1 MGRPPLEKKQQ
12 QLTVALPP
20 EVRIHLDAAAKAGD
34 RSIAEEVRR
43 RLDKTIQSDRRDPV
57 TTELIEGLEHI
68 AALLRLDFDREWYE
82 NARAHEAF
90 VTALNQRLAGYAPPP
105 LEGSAAVD
113 LGLVGPTDPPETIG
127 RMRERD
133 DQRLSGYRYLHET
146 QERATRRRMARFA
159 KSIKAKKGKDND

>member
-20 EVRIHLDAAAKAGD
+20 EVRVHLDTAAKTGD

-43 RLDKTIQSDRRDPV
+43 RLDKTIHSDRRDPI
-57 TTELIEGLEHI
+57 TTELIEGLERI
-68 AALLRLDFDREWYE
+68 AALLRLDFGKEWYE
-82 NARAHEAF
+82 NTRAHEAF

-133 DQRLSGYRYLHET
+133 DQRLSGYRYLHEA
-146 QERATRRRMARFA
+146 QQRRADRRRARFV
-159 KSIKAKKGKDND
+159 KSIKAKKGNDNE